1 MSVERTVNSAVG
13 TEAPLTEE
21 QINKNMSR
29 ADKKARAVR
38 ILERGIVADRT
49 TVENLPPHLHGEWVE
64 RDPLAIERKRAL
76 GFWVDKEYATK
87 RSLHSEGGN
96 EMSVVGDAVYMVCLK
111 EDKEII
117 DEVRYE
123 QYIRMHGT
131 NAQKESMGYN
141 KDGVKEEK
149 EFRTQIENADIPI
162 IEEST
167 FKTARKDELVAALQ
181 TTGEQVTTK

>member
-1 MSVERTVNSAVG
+1 MSEEREVNTG
-13 TEAPLTEE
+13 TGIATLTEE
-21 QINKNMSR
+21 EVRKSMSR
-29 ADKKARAVR
+29 EDRKARAVR

-64 RDPLAIERKRAL
+64 RDSLAIERKRAL
-76 GFWVDKEYATK
+76 GFWIDKEYAPK
-87 RSLHSEGGN
+87 RALHSDGTD
-96 EMSVVGDAVYMVCLK
+96 MSIVGDTIYMVCLK

-131 NAQKESMGYN
+131 AAQKKSLGFDI
-141 KDGVKEEK
+141 DGVKEEK
-149 EFRTQIENADIPI
+149 EFKAQAEQADVPI

-181 TTGEQVTTK
+181 GTGEQVTNT